1 MIRQHKISLLSTPR
15 SATMVFYKLDENG
28 TVDVHVFQNGN
39 GQKVYFLAKQNLPP
53 EYTFVKSQKASIV
66 RRSRPQNKLFVFS
79 FPLVNET
86 FEEFDWSSL
95 YAYNSSNK
103 QLMFENGDIC
113 ELAFENLII
122 VIEEKG
128 NLEILAYMES

>member
-1 MIRQHKISLLSTPR
+1 
-15 SATMVFYKLDENG
+15 MVFYKLDENG

-86 FEEFDWSSL
+86 FKEFDWSSL